1 MKKLTESLLAITILA
16 SVAFATPVSAQ
27 DNYKHPQLNSS
38 GHVLDSAGTKL
49 GWIKNGVVYNAKGEK
64 VATIKNQQLVDSKGH
79 KLGSIAKDGTFSDP
93 KGNVVFTIE
102 SGSKGEKCKVFDPQG
117 KVIATVHDSYKNQA
131 CAIHCLYKKMPMN

>member
-1 MKKLTESLLAITILA
+1 MKKITESLLVITILA

-49 GWIKNGVVYNAKGEK
+49 GWIKNGVIYNAKGEK

-79 KLGSIAKDGTFSDP
+79 KLGSIGKDGTFSDP
-93 KGNVVFTIE
+93 NGTVVFTIE
-102 SGSKGEKCKVFDPQG
+102 S
-117 KVIATVHDSYKNQA
+117 N
-131 CAIHCLYKKMPMN
+131 